1 MKYNLELDSDTRLTI
16 SHALR
21 VRIEELEEQLR
32 EAQKVNES
40 IKIEQTIAYWQREI
54 DNTKKALD
62 HVRNN
67 CKWL

>member
-1 MKYNLELDSDTRLTI
+1 MQYNLQIDSDTRLTI
-16 SHALR
+16 SHSLR
-21 VRIEELEEQLR
+21 VRIEQLEEQLR
-32 EAQKVNES
+32 EAQKVNEL

-54 DNTKKALD
+54 DNTKRALY

>member
-1 MKYNLELDSDTRLTI
+1 MQYTLQIDSDTRLTI
-16 SHALR
+16 SHSLR
-21 VRIEELEEQLR
+21 VRIEQLEEQLR

-40 IKIEQTIAYWQREI
+40 IKIEETVAYWQREI
-54 DNTKKALD
+54 DNTKRALD